1 MASWGT
7 ALCVKEKK
15 FAYTTVKTVVKSPH
29 GQKLANAANRS

>member
-1 MASWGT
+1 MAFWGT
-7 ALCVKEKK
+7 PLCEEEKK

>member
-1 MASWGT
+1 M
-7 ALCVKEKK
+7 